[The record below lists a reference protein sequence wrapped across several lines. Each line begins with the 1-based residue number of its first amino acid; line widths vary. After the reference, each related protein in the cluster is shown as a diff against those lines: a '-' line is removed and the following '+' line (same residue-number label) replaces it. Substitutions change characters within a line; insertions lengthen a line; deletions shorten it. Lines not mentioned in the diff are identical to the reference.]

1 MQLPRLVVE
10 ILLGNRV
17 VGADDL
23 ERPAVA
29 RSPGSELEGGMGEGG
44 RVRDVGRDGAYRAW
58 ATTML

>member
-1 MQLPRLVVE
+1 VQLPRLVVE
-10 ILLGNRV
+10 ILLGDRV

-29 RSPGSELEGGMGEGG
+29 RSPGSKLEGGDGGG
-44 RVRDVGRDGAYRAW
+44 RVSDVGRDGAYRAW